1 MNRIYN
7 YISNWVL
14 LLFTIWMILY
24 AYDKNNKFLKKLN
37 LYYLNILILY
47 GYLGYLFI
55 HIFVKK
61 TQYDWVIIPGLLIHY
76 LPMYVYQNLN
86 IKPNNDSLYVFL
98 FVFLC
103 YLCFIHDVLDT
114 NMTQIY
120 FEDKQ
125 PMKYTDWT
133 AIWTSLTD

>member
-7 YISNWVL
+7 YISNWIF
-14 LLFTIWMILY
+14 LLFTIWMLLY
-24 AYDKNNKFLKKLN
+24 AYDKNNKFIKKFN
-37 LYYLNILILY
+37 LYYLNIFIWY

-55 HIFVKK
+55 HLFVKK

-86 IKPNNDSLYVFL
+86 IKPNKDSLYLFFL
-98 FVFLC
+98 VFLC
-103 YLCFIHDVLDT
+103 YLSFIHDVLDK

-125 PMKYTDWT
+125 IMKFSDW
-133 AIWTSLTD
+133 IDIFS